1 MIEEI
6 LKKAEESHELTKEE
20 IVSLLEGAKSKKQRK
35 RRQGDK
41 KTRCVEE
48 QSENYASTLLCIYA
62 SDNLSAFQPFT
73 LSPSSH
79 LSLLTA
85 HCSLFISADKIRQKH
100 VGDEVHLRGLIEFS
114 NYCKQNCL
122 YCGLRRDNKQL
133 KRYRLSENEII
144 ALAKNASELNY
155 KTVVL
160 QSGEDPYYTA
170 DKMKYIISEIK
181 KFDLAVTL
189 SIGEKTFEEYQAYR
203 KAGAD
208 RYLIRI
214 ETTDKN
220 LYKKLDPGMDWEN
233 RLKCLEDL
241 RKLDYEVGTGCL
253 VGLPGQTLESLA
265 DDILFF
271 KKINADM
278 IGVGPFIPHKNT
290 PLKDTQGGTF
300 EMALKVMAITRLL
313 LPDINIPATTA
324 METLNPNGRLIAL
337 QSGANVVMPN
347 VTQGDARKLYEIYPG
362 KICVND
368 TPDKCRGCI
377 EAKIKSINR
386 TISKDYGFKADL

>member
-1 MIEEI
+1 MVEKL
-6 LKKAEESHELTKEE
+6 LKKAEETHELNKTE
-20 IVSLLEGAKSKKQRK
+20 IIELLK
-35 RRQGDK
+35 
-41 KTRCVEE
+41 
-48 QSENYASTLLCIYA
+48 Y
-62 SDNLSAFQPFT
+62 PFT
-73 LSPSSH
+73 LHS
-79 LSLLTA
+79 
-85 HCSLFISADKIRQKH
+85 SLFTSADEIRRKY
-100 VGDEVHLRGLIEFS
+100 VGDAVHLRGLIEFS

-122 YCGLRRDNKQL
+122 YCGLRRDNKNVT
-133 KRYRLSENEII
+133 RYRLEPEQII
-144 ALAKNASELNY
+144 DFAKNASELGY

-160 QSGEDPYYTA
+160 QSGEDPYYTI

-181 KFDLAVTL
+181 KFDLAITL
-189 SIGEKTFEEYQAYR
+189 SIGEKTFEEYEAY
-203 KAGAD
+203 KQAGAD

-220 LYKKLDPGMDWEN
+220 LYEKLDPDMDWEN
-233 RLKCLEDL
+233 RLKCLQQL
-241 RKLDYEVGTGCL
+241 KSLGFEVGTGCL
-253 VGLPGQTLESLA
+253 VGLPEQTLESLA

-278 IGVGPFIPHKNT
+278 VGIGPFIPNNNT
-290 PLKDTQGGTF
+290 PLSSSSGGSF
-300 EMALKVMAITRLL
+300 ELALKVMAITRLL

-347 VTQGDARKLYEIYPG
+347 VTQGDYRKFYEIYPG

-377 EAKIKSINR
+377 SGKIASIKR
-386 TISKDYGFKADL
+386 SISTDYGFRKNITH